1 MYFAEMFVRDVLR
14 VRMTTYFGTFCYPNF
29 FKTKGSE
36 VYTEI

>member
-14 VRMTTYFGTFCYPNF
+14 VRMTTYFGTFCYF